1 MSIKNGLLYSLIGFG
16 ISGATCSIFLKN
28 FVNKFNSNLLNDG
41 NSENTLVKKK
51 YVSPETICNAL
62 VLGTGLV
69 GFFYGYKKNSCCSY
83 YRN

>member
-16 ISGATCSIFLKN
+16 ISGATCNILLKKYN
-28 FVNKFNSNLLNDG
+28 FNGKLLNDE
-41 NSENTLVKKK
+41 NSENTLVKKT
-51 YVSPETICNAL
+51 YVSPETICNVL

-69 GFFYGYKKNSCCSY
+69 GFLYGYKKNSCCSY